1 MNNPEIDAKIEEG
14 ISFYNQNNI
23 PKAIITLRET
33 LKDSQ
38 GADLSE
44 KGHYYLSCA
53 YLQNDNLDEAADELP
68 KCGAY
73 APTKVFE
80 LIKSISAKAGVDY
93 KKIMNELPQKDLYAA
108 IIEQEEI
115 DRSRAAAENAAEREK
130 KMRED
135 MLKLETEGD
144 YRDLFVE
151 TMRAAPTNYFFPLL
165 MGLVSI
171 PAWGLGLLLA
181 RRFQKAIVRFAIQYA
196 FYYMYINRG
205 AINQWTVSNINLSQ
219 IFGYTPFVNS
229 LNTYVFPALQL
240 IFAIAAILISL
251 QSFVYAYF
259 EWYKMFLVGNI
270 VEVRNTSDI
279 YINIG
284 FDHHANTGD
293 VFNVYSRGKKPLLKG
308 HATVLKHEDA
318 SSLIEFRPN
327 TELHEIHPPKI
338 GDYVNYKW

>member
-1 MNNPEIDAKIEEG
+1 MSNPEIDAKIEEG

-23 PKAIITLRET
+23 PKAIITLREA
-33 LKDSQ
+33 LKDGA
-38 GADLSE
+38 GADLTE

-73 APTKVFE
+73 APAKVFE
-80 LIKSISAKAGVDY
+80 LIKNISAKAGVDY
-93 KKIMNELPQKDLYAA
+93 KKIMNELPQKDLYTA
-108 IIEQEEI
+108 IIEQEETE
-115 DRSRAAAENAAEREK
+115 RRKAAAEAAAEREK
-130 KMRED
+130 KAQED
-135 MLKLETEGD
+135 KLKLETEGD

-151 TMRAAPTNYFFPLL
+151 TMKAAPTNYFFPLL

-181 RRFQKAIVRFAIQYA
+181 RRFPKAVIRFALQYA

-229 LNTYVFPALQL
+229 LNSYVFPVLQL
-240 IFAIAAILISL
+240 AFVLATILISL

-270 VEVRNTSDI
+270 VEVRNTNDI

-284 FDHHANTGD
+284 FDHHANVGD
-293 VFNVYSRGKKPLLKG
+293 VFNVYSRGKKPIFKG
-308 HATVLKHEDA
+308 QATILKHEDI
-318 SSLIEFRPN
+318 SSLVEFRPN

-338 GDYVNYKW
+338 GDFVNYKW

>member
-1 MNNPEIDAKIEEG
+1 MSNPGIDAKIEEG
-14 ISFYNQNNI
+14 IAFYNQNNM
-23 PKAIITLRET
+23 PKAIITLREA
-33 LKDSQ
+33 LKNAE
-38 GADLSE
+38 GCDLLE

-73 APTKVFE
+73 APAKVFE
-80 LIKSISAKAGVDY
+80 LIKSIASKAGIDY
-93 KKIMNELPQKDLYAA
+93 KKIMNELPQKEIYVV
-108 IIEQEEI
+108 IIEQEEAE
-115 DRSRAAAENAAEREK
+115 RRKAASEASAEREK
-130 KMRED
+130 KEQED
-135 MLKLETEGD
+135 KLKLETEGD

-151 TMRAAPTNYFFPLL
+151 TMKAAPTNYFFPLM

-181 RRFQKAIVRFAIQYA
+181 RRFPKAIIRFALQYA
-196 FYYMYINRG
+196 FYYMYING
-205 AINQWTVSNINLSQ
+205 GVINQWTVTNINLSQ

-229 LNTYVFPALQL
+229 INMYVFPVLKLVFALS
-240 IFAIAAILISL
+240 AVLISL

-284 FDHHANTGD
+284 FDHHINTGD
-293 VFNVYSRGKKPLLKG
+293 VFNVYSRGKKPVLKG

-338 GDYVNYKW
+338 GDFVNYKW